1 MRLKEE
7 AEKLKREQER
17 QRELE
22 RQKLEEELR

>member
-1 MRLKEE
+1 MWLKEE